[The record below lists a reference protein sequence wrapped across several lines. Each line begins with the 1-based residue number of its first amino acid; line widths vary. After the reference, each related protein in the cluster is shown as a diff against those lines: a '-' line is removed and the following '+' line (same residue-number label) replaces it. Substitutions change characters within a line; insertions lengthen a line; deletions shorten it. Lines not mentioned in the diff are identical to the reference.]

1 MPKVLIKQ
9 GFLGL
14 GRPIEKWY
22 CDKCGVE
29 CQNQFYR
36 EPRMY
41 CRACANSIDPD
52 IVHMWS
58 RDEVVR
64 SYKAGE
70 FFLDTQDGQRK
81 LIESC
86 NRCLGLLLVR
96 QDDVIFHRRYFRLG
110 SRHPSEANFPCIDHP
125 GYDKDGNVAIQIACE
140 HEFQIVGTSKRLDA
154 AAHAKYKHMLSHRNL
169 QVEAMFGADDI
180 DIQYH
185 CFGSTSYWCY
195 KCGLLRSLNPQREHF
210 LPTRGLKVT

>member
-29 CQNQFYR
+29 CQNLFYR

-64 SYKAGE
+64 SYKTGE
-70 FFLDTQDGQRK
+70 FFLDPRTAK
-81 LIESC
+81 ENSSSLVTAAWAY
-86 NRCLGLLLVR
+86 CLCVR
-96 QDDVIFHRRYFRLG
+96 MTWSFIAGIFVWVHDIRLKQTL
-110 SRHPSEANFPCIDHP
+110 RA
-125 GYDKDGNVAIQIACE
+125 
-140 HEFQIVGTSKRLDA
+140 
-154 AAHAKYKHMLSHRNL
+154 
-169 QVEAMFGADDI
+169 
-180 DIQYH
+180 
-185 CFGSTSYWCY
+185 STTPDTI
-195 KCGLLRSLNPQREHF
+195 RMEM
-210 LPTRGLKVT
+210 